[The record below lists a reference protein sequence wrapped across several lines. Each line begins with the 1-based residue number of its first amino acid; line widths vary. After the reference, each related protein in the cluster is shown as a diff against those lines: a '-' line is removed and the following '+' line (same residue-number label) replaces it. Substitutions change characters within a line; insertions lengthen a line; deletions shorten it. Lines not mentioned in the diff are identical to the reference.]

1 MSDRRLPRLHVPLPP
16 QFGHAAR
23 VALAATVLVGV
34 VYAGCVTILDQAVT
48 ARLVASVDARLR
60 EHLADGVPGQ
70 RMTSGIR
77 RADGDHRAR
86 PDDDEDVD
94 QAPVFLWRARPGHGA
109 IRLTAGAPDLPAGRL
124 RTGGGPATV
133 LLGVSTFRLD
143 QARRGGEWLV
153 AGQSLAEQQHTLK
166 VLRYGEAAVAPVLLL
181 AMFAGS
187 LVIGLRA
194 LSPVEQSRRRQLEF
208 TADASHEL
216 RTPLSVISAEIGIT
230 LSAPRAAAGY
240 EAALL
245 RIENES
251 KRLRRIV
258 EDLLWLARFDSQPP
272 PPGAE
277 PLDLFTIA
285 RQCADR
291 FQAVAHSQS
300 LAIAVTPAPAQSAWI
315 SAPPEWIDR
324 LTGVLVDN
332 ACRYAGP
339 GGSVRL
345 GVAVRGSRVSLTV
358 EDSGP
363 GIPAGERD
371 RLFDRFHRVTG
382 HAATERGGG
391 AGWGWPS
398 PTRSCARPAATGGSA
413 SRRSAGRCSRSPG
426 GQFQTGVPLRSVTAQ
441 GQTERMRPST
451 RALRGGPTG
460 DPRWPARVRGAN
472 AQARRDHYR
481 RRGTDGSGRWRTAR
495 PSGRYLTSA
504 FGLGE

>member
-1 MSDRRLPRLHVPLPP
+1 MIRRLPGPRGPLSP

-48 ARLVASVDARLR
+48 AHLVASVDARLR
-60 EHLADGVPGQ
+60 ERLDNAFPGHPVT
-70 RMTSGIR
+70 RGTR
-77 RADGDHRAR
+77 RADRGQQAG

-94 QAPVFLWRARPGHGA
+94 QAPVFLWRARAGHA
-109 IRLTAGAPDLPAGRL
+109 TVRLTAGAPDLPTGL
-124 RTGGGPATV
+124 IPVGGGPATV
-133 LLGVSTFRLD
+133 PLGVSTFRLD
-143 QARRGGEWLV
+143 QARRGGAWLV
-153 AGQSLAEQQHTLK
+153 AGQSLAEQQHTIK
-166 VLRYGEAAVAPVLLL
+166 VLRDGEAAVAPVLLL

-230 LSAPRAAAGY
+230 LSAPRPAADY
-240 EAALL
+240 QAALL
-245 RIENES
+245 RIEGES
-251 KRLRRIV
+251 QRLRRIV

-277 PLDLFTIA
+277 PLDLSTIA
-285 RQCADR
+285 GQCAER

-300 LAIAVTPAPAQSAWI
+300 LDLAVTAPPAQSAWI

-324 LTGVLVDN
+324 LAGVLVDN

-345 GVAVRGSRVSLTV
+345 AVTVRGNRVSLTV

-363 GIPAGERD
+363 GIPVTERD
-371 RLFDRFHRVTG
+371 RLFDRFHR
-382 HAATERGGG
+382 ATEQGGG
-391 AGWGWPS
+391 AGLGLAIADS
-398 PTRSCARPAATGGSA
+398 IVRTTGGHWRIGESA
-413 SRRSAGRCSRSPG
+413 LG
-426 GQFQTGVPLRSVTAQ
+426 GALFEVSWRSVSDKHWP
-441 GQTERMRPST
+441 RPHS
-451 RALRGGPTG
+451 
-460 DPRWPARVRGAN
+460 
-472 AQARRDHYR
+472 QRDQEVH
-481 RRGTDGSGRWRTAR
+481 
-495 PSGRYLTSA
+495 
-504 FGLGE
+504 